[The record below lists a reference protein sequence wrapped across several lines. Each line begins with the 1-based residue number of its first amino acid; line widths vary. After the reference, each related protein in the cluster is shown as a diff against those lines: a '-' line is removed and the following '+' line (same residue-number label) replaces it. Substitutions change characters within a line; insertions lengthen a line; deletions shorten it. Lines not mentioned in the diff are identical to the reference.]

1 MSGVVDTDENG
12 NLRYSDPKRDFFE
25 KQKQLSQI
33 TGDDYPTYK
42 DSVNATLAERN
53 MYNRFE
59 LEDAMSNLHQ
69 IGEDIETI
77 IYAIG
82 DSPIK
87 HTEDQLLNMLIGMKQ
102 LHDTRYQKMWNVF
115 EQLIKNGTIANKD
128 K

>member
-1 MSGVVDTDENG
+1 M
-12 NLRYSDPKRDFFE
+12 
-25 KQKQLSQI
+25 
-33 TGDDYPTYK
+33 
-42 DSVNATLAERN
+42 
-53 MYNRFE
+53 NRFE

-102 LHDTRYQKMWNVF
+102 LHDTRYQKMWNTF
-115 EQLIKNGTIANKD
+115 EQLIQNGTISNKNTD
-128 K
+128 EQND